1 MQRTSRQRDK
11 PRKVFFFFF
20 FLGLKVPGAFYSP
33 NMLFEGRHF
42 QMASNQVDVET
53 PEKIFTSCFQKGM
66 ELEIPMVK
74 SYGSRKLVVHRSVR

>member
-11 PRKVFFFFF
+11 PRKVFFFF

-53 PEKIFTSCFQKGM
+53 LEKILTSCFQKGM